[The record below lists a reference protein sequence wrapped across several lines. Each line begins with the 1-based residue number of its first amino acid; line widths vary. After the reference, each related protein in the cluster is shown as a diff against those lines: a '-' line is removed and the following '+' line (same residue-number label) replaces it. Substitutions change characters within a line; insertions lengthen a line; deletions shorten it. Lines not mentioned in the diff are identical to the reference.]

1 MATKAGRRRRAIE
14 RFLQKEFKKTGLQAT
29 RTIKVDNRNN
39 LPDLMKRAESSQTP
53 VNPL

>member
-29 RTIKVDNRNN
+29 RIMKDNGNFI
-39 LPDLMKRAESSQTP
+39 PDMMKRAESNGTP
-53 VNPL
+53 LNPL